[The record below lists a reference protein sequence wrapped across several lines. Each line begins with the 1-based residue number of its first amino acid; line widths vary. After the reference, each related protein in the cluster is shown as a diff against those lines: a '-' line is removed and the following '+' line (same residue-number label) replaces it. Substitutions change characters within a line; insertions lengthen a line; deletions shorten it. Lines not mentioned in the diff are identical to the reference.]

1 MKHLILFLSLFSD
14 VSFASEYTVSF
25 ALKHIQMPHA
35 LDLFNTQTLPTQNT
49 IGQELAAKKINLLFS
64 RENGSILL
72 HGTNKE
78 NVDLV
83 RELIQNHIDKV

>member
-1 MKHLILFLSLFSD
+1 MKYLTLLTLFSAA
-14 VSFASEYTVSF
+14 SFASEYTVSF
-25 ALKHIQMPHA
+25 TLKHIQMPQA

-49 IGQELAAKKINLLFS
+49 IGQELAAKKIRLLFG

-72 HGTNKE
+72 QGAHKE

-83 RELIQNHIDKV
+83 QELIQNHIDQV